1 VIPQRFQLVRVG
13 ILTAFATID
22 DRSDTVGGGGRQQTG
37 KAFRAAARH
46 SRRVRLL
53 RVALPV
59 SIVLMLAI
67 IFGLTFFN
75 PLRILTKL
83 PIDPGKVTISGTT
96 VTMSAPRVAGFT
108 RDQRAYDLSARAA
121 SQDVTKPNILF
132 LQDLRAKVDL
142 ENGQVN
148 MTATDGVFDRASE
161 KLTLRDKIVLTSSTG
176 YEARLTQA
184 EIDTKSGSIVSQN
197 PVDVKLLNGTLNANR
212 LNIDDKGDIVRFGGG
227 VTMTLMLDGAKPGE
241 TKAGDTK
248 DSDALKASQQ

>member
-1 VIPQRFQLVRVG
+1 VG
-13 ILTAFATID
+13 ILTSFATID
-22 DRSDTVGGGGRQQTG
+22 DRSDTVGGGIRQQTS

-59 SIVLMLAI
+59 SVVLMLAT

-75 PLRILTKL
+75 PLKMLKL
-83 PIDPGKVTISGTT
+83 PIDPGKVAISGTT

-121 SQDVTKPNILF
+121 SQDLTKPNILL

-148 MTATDGVFDRASE
+148 MTATDGVFDRTTE
-161 KLTLRDKIVLTSSTG
+161 KLTLRDKIILTSSTG

-227 VTMTLMLDGAKPGE
+227 VTMTLMLDAAKPG
-241 TKAGDTK
+241 DTRA
-248 DSDALKASQQ
+248 SDAKTSDANANDTQKASQ

>member
-22 DRSDTVGGGGRQQTG
+22 DRSDAVGGGGRQQTG

-53 RVALPV
+53 RIALPISV
-59 SIVLMLAI
+59 VVMLAI

-75 PLRILTKL
+75 PLSMLKL

-248 DSDALKASQQ
+248 DGDALKASQQ

>member
-1 VIPQRFQLVRVG
+1 M
-13 ILTAFATID
+13 
-22 DRSDTVGGGGRQQTG
+22 VGGGGRQQTG

-59 SIVLMLAI
+59 SVVLMLAV

-75 PLRILTKL
+75 PFKMLAKL

-96 VTMSAPRVAGFT
+96 VTMSEPRVAGFT

-142 ENGQVN
+142 QDGQVN
-148 MTATDGVFDRASE
+148 MTATDGVFDRATE

-184 EIDTKSGSIVSQN
+184 EVDTKSGSIVSQN

-241 TKAGDTK
+241 TKTGDTK
-248 DSDALKASQQ
+248 GSDALKASQQ